1 MTSDG
6 KLAGSGSVAA
16 ERPHAR
22 GFHGE
27 RGGARL
33 RAIVWL
39 VILFSFAFCCWKL
52 VPPFFAN
59 YQLQDWL
66 RVHSTFYVVKPV
78 SDDVIKA
85 DLETEFQNLG
95 IPATKENIKIT
106 ANNARAVIIQVD
118 YTVTVDL
125 LVYQAHLH
133 FTPTGDGESL
143 VQ

>member
-1 MTSDG
+1 MTLGGRAVRSE
-6 KLAGSGSVAA
+6 SVVE
-16 ERPHAR
+16 ERPYAR
-22 GFHGE
+22 GFRGE

-39 VILFSFAFCCWKL
+39 VILFVFAFCCWKL

-66 RVHSTFYVVKPV
+66 RVHSTFYVVKPM
-78 SDDVIKA
+78 SDDVIKS

-125 LVYQAHLH
+125 WVYQAHLH
-133 FTPTGDGESL
+133 FTPAGDGESL

>member
-1 MTSDG
+1 MTLPS
-6 KLAGSGSVAA
+6 KAGGSALLH
-16 ERPHAR
+16 EGCPHAR
-22 GFHGE
+22 EIGNEH
-27 RGGARL
+27 GGARL
-33 RAIVWL
+33 RALIWL
-39 VILFSFAFCCWKL
+39 VLLLAFVFCSWKL

-78 SDDVIKA
+78 PDDVIKA
-85 DLETEFQNLG
+85 ELEKEMQDLG

-106 ANNARAVIIQVD
+106 ANNSRAVIIQVD
-118 YTVTVDL
+118 YTVAVDL

-133 FTPTGDGESL
+133 FTPSGDGESL

>member
-1 MTSDG
+1 ME
-6 KLAGSGSVAA
+6 V
-16 ERPHAR
+16 RPQSRNFRA
-22 GFHGE
+22 E

-33 RAIVWL
+33 RAIIWL
-39 VILFSFAFCCWKL
+39 AILAAFGFCCWKL

-78 SDDVIKA
+78 ADDVIKA
-85 DLETEFQNLG
+85 DLETEFQYLG

-133 FTPTGDGESL
+133 FTPVGDGESL
-143 VQ
+143 IQ